1 MKYRCPHSDCPD
13 HTDQLS
19 IKKHGSYFRPSDG
32 RSIQRF
38 FCHQCSRSFSLATF
52 DPAYRQNKRRIN
64 TPLER
69 LLCSG
74 VSMRRS
80 AFILGVQRKT
90 IARKLRFL
98 ALRAK
103 NNHAK
108 FLRSLPPVLDFQF
121 DDLITIEHTKCKPLS
136 VTLAVEKTNRKI
148 LALHVSSMPATG
160 HLAAISRKKYGLRA
174 DDRLQGIETVLR
186 KVAAIS
192 SPQTKITSDEHPFY
206 PLKVKTFFPQGLYT
220 RVKGKRG
227 CVAGQGELKKV
238 KHDPLFSLNHTC
250 AMFRANVNR
259 LFRRTWC
266 TTKCPKA
273 LLDHLI
279 IYMHFH
285 NAYLTP

>member
-1 MKYRCPHSDCPD
+1 MHPICPD
-13 HTDQLS
+13 PHGSTL
-19 IKKHGSYFRPSDG
+19 IKKQRPSDNPTL
-32 RSIQRF
+32 F
-38 FCHQCSRSFSLATF
+38 LPPSFSLATF
-52 DPAYRQNKRRIN
+52 DPATGKIN
-64 TPLER
+64 GVSIPPSN

-80 AFILGVQRKT
+80 AFKVCNDRQ
-90 IARKLRFL
+90 IALPGL
-98 ALRAK
+98 ACK
-103 NNHAK
+103 K
-108 FLRSLPPVLDFQF
+108 QSCQF
-121 DDLITIEHTKCKPLS
+121 EDITIEHTKCKPLS